1 MKIVFMGNPPI
12 ACHLLNAIHDSS
24 HELVGVVSNRPKV
37 MGRGKKL
44 KFTAVGDLANS
55 LKIPFIGF
63 NSKDE
68 ESIRNEL
75 QILTP
80 DLFVVM
86 AFRIL
91 SDSILSIPKIG
102 SINVHTSLLPK
113 YRGAAPIQH
122 SLINGD
128 KKTGLTTFVIESK
141 VDTGGIILQ
150 KEILINKYD
159 NFGSLSE
166 KMANKSGELVLESI
180 KKIQQ
185 GHKPIPQNNSD
196 VTLAP
201 KILKSYYLIDWFKKA
216 ESIHNQI
223 RALSPQPGAYTII
236 NNKRFKIL
244 KSKVYSNDSSHEP
257 GKIIIIDKQHLLIS
271 CNKSLLELIDIQVE
285 GKKIMLASD
294 WIKGIQNHQNL
305 TISL

>member
-12 ACHLLNAIHDSS
+12 ACHLLNTIYYSS
-24 HELVGVVSNRPKV
+24 HEVVGVVSNRPKE

-44 KFTAVGDLANS
+44 KFTAIGDLANS
-55 LKIPFIGF
+55 LNIPFIGF

-68 ESIRNEL
+68 DLIKKKLEAL
-75 QILTP
+75 KP
-80 DLFVVM
+80 DLFIVM

-91 SDSILSIPKIG
+91 SNSILSIPKIG
-102 SINVHTSLLPK
+102 AINLHTSLLPK

-150 KEILINKYD
+150 KEILIDQED

-166 KMANKSGELVLESI
+166 KMANESGELVLESI

-185 GHKPIPQNNSD
+185 GHKLILQKNSD

-216 ESIHNQI
+216 ESVHNKI

-244 KSKVYSNDSSHEP
+244 KSKVYSTDSLNEP
-257 GKIIIIDKQHLLIS
+257 GEIIIIDKQHLIIS
-271 CNKSLLELIDIQVE
+271 CKKSLLELIDIQVE
-285 GKKIMLASD
+285 GKKAMLASD
-294 WIKGIQNHQNL
+294 WIKGIQNPQNL